1 MRKEWVW
8 CKECGVDLEIGLV
21 ELVRNPQ
28 PKCEACRAA
37 GKAQEGPKSGHG
49 GVESGEGIAEVR
61 PGFPKA
67 PRG

>member
-8 CKECGVDLEIGLV
+8 CKVCGADLEIGLV

-28 PKCEACRAA
+28 PKCGVCLQAENVQQ
-37 GKAQEGPKSGHG
+37 GLKSGDG
-49 GVESGEGIAEVR
+49 GVSEGGGIAEVR